1 MHVTTQYHHAKKEN
15 ETNSWIESEQPLN
28 FGMNLSEFMDSAI
41 RFKIQ

>member
-1 MHVTTQYHHAKKEN
+1 MLQHNIAMPRKKMK
-15 ETNSWIESEQPLN
+15 TNSLIESEQPLN